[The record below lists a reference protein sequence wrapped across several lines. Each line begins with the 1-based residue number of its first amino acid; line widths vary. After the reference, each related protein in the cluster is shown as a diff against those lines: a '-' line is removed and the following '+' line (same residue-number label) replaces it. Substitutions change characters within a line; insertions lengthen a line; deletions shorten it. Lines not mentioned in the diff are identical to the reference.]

1 MHVYLSLTYVLGYL
15 TGYLLNVTAV
25 IILDESN
32 DYFLFPCGLLWIIGG
47 FPWR

>member
-15 TGYLLNVTAV
+15 AGYLLNVTAV

-32 DYFLFPCGLLWIIGG
+32 DYFLFPCGFRIIGG